1 MFPRGLYQ
9 VSDGVAHR
17 EPDVKQQHLH
27 EVEPGQGVE
36 QLLHLVLGLGG
47 RYLTLLKRKIL
58 NNKDCALVKL
68 LLNIIEQ
75 LYFC

>member
-36 QLLHLVLGLGG
+36 HLLHLVLSLGG
-47 RYLTLLKRKIL
+47 RYLTLL
-58 NNKDCALVKL
+58 
-68 LLNIIEQ
+68 
-75 LYFC
+75 